1 MEKYSIDNII
11 YNKYLPIIFLTIVLL
26 FSINLFAQAQVEEG
40 VGDWFIRT
48 EEDPM
53 TDEKEMYFILAD
65 EKSLETFDRMI
76 MKSIVIRKIP
86 DSSPEL
92 IIEWS
97 DYLADNN
104 SIRWRLD
111 KGDINEDNWISSE
124 GGEALFFPDYR
135 KDLVEFV
142 EQLIKSDK
150 IAIELKPYN
159 QKAEAAVFNLSGL
172 GENLKPHLEYLGWE
186 ELESII
192 NK

>member
-1 MEKYSIDNII
+1 MEKYSKDNII

-26 FSINLFAQAQVEEG
+26 FSINLFAQAQVKEG

-111 KGDINEDNWISSE
+111 KGDINKDNWTSSE

-142 EQLIKSDK
+142 EQLIKSEK

-186 ELESII
+186 ELKSII